1 MWALTLN
8 TTLLSGQ
15 RGEPGAPGKEHSKLC
30 VRVRRTST
38 SFVQNAVLII
48 HELRILNSVTATL
61 WATQIS
67 ADGVY
72 TTLQFPVCAIIHR
85 KQPPR
90 VPRLISSRGKEK
102 ARIFW
107 GVFFSVANCP
117 GLSQMALLH
126 LLQAS

>member
-8 TTLLSGQ
+8 TTGQ

-30 VRVRRTST
+30 VPVRRTST

-48 HELRILNSVTATL
+48 HYLRILNSVTATL

-72 TTLQFPVCAIIHR
+72 TTL
-85 KQPPR
+85 
-90 VPRLISSRGKEK
+90 
-102 ARIFW
+102 
-107 GVFFSVANCP
+107 
-117 GLSQMALLH
+117 
-126 LLQAS
+126 